1 MTRMTRSTFSSLQR
15 RIPRLLLPT
24 RWISALVIGMAAAGA
39 TNAADNLGLEP
50 LAVQNYVIVPHNSY
64 TPPRDVQ
71 VGTILQQKD
80 EIATSLSIGTKPR
93 TCRVYKT
100 MRVNGTTVPGMSN
113 TYRTNVDGI
122 GVRFWTTQGWGGPW
136 ELGPVDTSY
145 DVPPNSTS
153 IFRASIELVVTGP
166 VSPGVLTSLPSLDV
180 TMDDCYNSNNQFHF
194 AIATGAQIVAATC
207 LVTTPSVAATLPPVR
222 ARDFSSTGA
231 TLGNTALRIGLNCT
245 AGADVYVTLTD
256 STNPG
261 NRTDR
266 LTPASGSTA
275 GGVAM
280 RLLYNGAPVAYGP
293 DSAAAGTINQWRVG
307 TSATVS
313 EVPLTAQYI
322 STGTVTPGS
331 VKGIATFTMS
341 YQ

>member
-1 MTRMTRSTFSSLQR
+1 MTVTCSAFLCLWHTLRTMC
-15 RIPRLLLPT
+15 PA
-24 RWISALVIGMAAAGA
+24 RWSIALAIGVAAPGVASAAGG
-39 TNAADNLGLEP
+39 TGLEP
-50 LAVQNYVIVPHNSY
+50 FAVQNYVISPHNSY
-64 TPPRDVQ
+64 APPRNAQ

-80 EIATSLSIGTKPR
+80 DIATSLSIVTRER
-93 TCRVYKT
+93 TCPVTKT
-100 MRVNGTTVPGMSN
+100 MRVNGTLVPGMDK

-122 GVRFWTTQGWGGPW
+122 GVRFYTTQGWGGPW
-136 ELGPVDTSY
+136 ELGPVTTRY
-145 DVPPNSTS
+145 NVPPSSIS
-153 IFRASIELVVTGP
+153 IFLASIELVVVGP

-194 AIATGAQIVAATC
+194 SITTGAQIVAGTC
-207 LVTTPSVAATLPPVR
+207 LVTTPSVATTLPPVR
-222 ARDFSSTGA
+222 ARDFSGTGA
-231 TLGNTALRIGLNCT
+231 TLGNTTLRIGLNCT

-256 STNPG
+256 ASNPG

-266 LTPASGSTA
+266 LTPAAGSTA

-307 TSATVS
+307 ASATVS
-313 EVPLTAQYI
+313 EVPLTAQYV
-322 STGTVTPGS
+322 STGAVTPGS
-331 VKGIATFTMS
+331 LKGIATFTMS